1 MEFSSVERNRVDTS
15 KLILKHFE
23 RSSDNFLERLV
34 TVDET
39 WLHHYDPETK
49 QQSMQWRH
57 SGSPRPKKFK
67 TQQSAGKVMA
77 TVFWDKEGILMT
89 NYLPKGQTVNAEYYS
104 NLLCRLKEALKEKRR
119 GKLRKGVLFVQD
131 NHCTCSQGW
140 QDNGCFEEFGV

>member
-23 RSSDNFLERLV
+23 RSSDNFFERLI

-77 TVFWDKEGILMT
+77 MVFWDKEGI
-89 NYLPKGQTVNAEYYS
+89 
-104 NLLCRLKEALKEKRR
+104 
-119 GKLRKGVLFVQD
+119 FD
-131 NHCTCSQGW
+131 
-140 QDNGCFEEFGV
+140 D